1 METGERMT
9 VIAQMWQPTIIKQPL
24 IYYSPRNNLVHQDI
38 QTIYRLPGDVLIH
51 VLVIKHCSENIR
63 MKTSYWVS

>member
-9 VIAQMWQPTIIKQPL
+9 VFAQMWQPTIIKQPR
-24 IYYSPRNNLVHQDI
+24 IYYNPRNNLVHQDI

-51 VLVIKHCSENIR
+51 V
-63 MKTSYWVS
+63 